1 MKKKLLILIFAILS
15 LTLPLGASCGH
26 EHVFKEVEN
35 VEATCTENG
44 YVKLVCDCGEEK
56 IEETLALGHDIIE
69 YPEKASTCIEQ
80 GYDAY
85 EECSRCD
92 YTTKKP
98 LKPLTTHKW
107 TSVPAKEGN
116 CYEKGYNKHSACS
129 VCGEK
134 ATGYKETDYVH
145 TNLIDVEVK
154 QATCFEEGY
163 YAHKFCLD
171 CEQAIG
177 KKTMP
182 KLEHTFVSAI
192 ENKTANCLEAGITPY
207 EFCINCGHIEGGAIT
222 PALGHDI
229 VIVQAKKATCT
240 EDGYYEYET
249 CARQDCNHTTYRT
262 EKKTGHEYYT
272 NENGE
277 YVCKKCGSSEETL
290 VIFENGVTEYGI
302 YYNRNADS
310 KENWRD
316 HLNNELK
323 ATVGWSFGN
332 LEIRIFF

>member
-1 MKKKLLILIFAILS
+1 MKKKLLILIFAMLS

-44 YVKLVCDCGEEK
+44 YVKLACDCGEEK
-56 IEETLALGHDIIE
+56 TEETLALGHDVIE

-171 CEQAIG
+171 CEQEIG
-177 KKTMP
+177 KKTMS

-240 EDGYYEYET
+240 EDGY
-249 CARQDCNHTTYRT
+249 
-262 EKKTGHEYYT
+262 
-272 NENGE
+272 
-277 YVCKKCGSSEETL
+277 
-290 VIFENGVTEYGI
+290 
-302 YYNRNADS
+302 
-310 KENWRD
+310 
-316 HLNNELK
+316 
-323 ATVGWSFGN
+323 
-332 LEIRIFF
+332 